1 MSATVTG
8 APTSANRMRRVSS
21 DTSSDFHYF
30 CFLPLQ
36 QIVNLRDVVV
46 VELLQVL
53 LAVLDVVFR
62 NLVELLQLV
71 APFGARVAN
80 PDSRFFGE
88 LVYDLNKISAPLF
101 VQRGNGNSDDSALRH
116 RVEAEV
122 GFAKAFLY
130 RLRETLVPRRHGEK
144 PRLRGGDARNLV
156 ERHRLTERIDSDSV
170 EEIHGGFSRPD
181 RR

>member
-53 LAVLDVVFR
+53 LSVLDVVLR

-71 APFGARVAN
+71 ARLGARVAN
-80 PDSRFFGE
+80 PDARFFRK
-88 LVYDLNKISAPLF
+88 LVHHLHEIPAPLF
-101 VQRGNGNSDDSALRH
+101 VQRWNRNANDSALRH
-116 RVEAEV
+116 
-122 GFAKAFLY
+122 
-130 RLRETLVPRRHGEK
+130 
-144 PRLRGGDARNLV
+144 
-156 ERHRLTERIDSDSV
+156 
-170 EEIHGGFSRPD
+170 
-181 RR
+181 